1 MGPFIR
7 VTNAP
12 FGLYVPIYST
22 LEQVMIKSCYIEV
35 DNQGPWTFSICRL
48 RDQITRRLLSINMR
62 IMSIEKTIHR
72 GTSVTEL
79 AYV

>member
-1 MGPFIR
+1 MGPFMR

-35 DNQGPWTFSICRL
+35 DNHRGLGLSAYVNCGT
-48 RDQITRRLLSINMR
+48 RLL
-62 IMSIEKTIHR
+62 E
-72 GTSVTEL
+72 G
-79 AYV
+79 Y